1 MKHILW
7 VFTCLLAC
15 THVYSQQ
22 EIEDIHPVHPL
33 ITQDSLAQA
42 EWVDDIYNQ
51 MSLEEKI
58 GQLFMVDLFP
68 EKSQKSIDYV
78 ETLIKDHHIGGV
90 IFFKGNPTQQANLT
104 NKFQKSAKV
113 PLLMGQDAEWGLAM
127 RLDST
132 YAFPWNMT
140 LGAIQNNDLIRQTG
154 AEIAKHAKRIGLQ
167 FDFAPTIDV
176 NINPNNPIIG
186 NRAFGENPK
195 NVAEKGSAFMQG
207 MQEEGVLTTAKHFP
221 GHGDTDIDSHKA
233 LPVLN
238 FSKKRLDSVELYP
251 YYKMIPR
258 GLTGVM
264 VSHLSVPALDN
275 RSNHPA
281 SISHPIITGLLKKKM
296 KFNGLIVTDAL
307 NMKGISDS
315 KDPSQISLDA
325 FLAGNDILL
334 YPMNVPGGIKKI
346 KQAYE
351 DGIVSEERLS
361 YSVKKILRAK
371 YKTGLNNFKPVDM
384 KFLTEDLNGLEND
397 VLYEKLMENA
407 LTLIKNN
414 KAVIPIKDLDKK
426 KIAYVPMGD
435 ADGSAFFEML
445 NKYSSVDKLNDN
457 QLNEL
462 MDKLEN
468 YDEVI
473 IGFHKSN
480 SSPWTSYKFS
490 SKELV
495 WIHEISIKHQVT
507 LSVFSRPYAMMD
519 LRSTT
524 NLDGILMA
532 YQNSKIAQE
541 KAAQLLFG
549 AIGAKGRLPVSLGQ
563 DFPEGTGYFT
573 SPIGRLTYG
582 LPESVGMSSEKLKK
596 IDSIAEVAISKKM
609 TPGMQVLV
617 ARKGKVVLQ
626 KNYGFQTYN
635 KEQPIVDESIYDL
648 ASLTKI
654 LATLP
659 LLMELEEQGEISMD
673 TPFGEILPFL
683 EGTNKADITLL
694 KALSHYGSFKPWIP
708 FFRNTMGDDNKPS
721 PKYYSTEKK
730 GNFTVPVADH
740 MYMRSDYRDSVLV
753 EIGKSDLLKKKEYK
767 YSDLPFYL
775 YSSFLENYYKADL
788 NILTKTHFYASLG
801 AENLS
806 YLPKKYFL
814 ERNIVPSEKDDYW
827 RNQTLRGYVND
838 QGAAMFGG
846 IGGHA
851 GLFGNSN
858 DVAKMMQ
865 MYLNGGYYGGKRYFE
880 LPTLKK
886 FNNCY
891 FCSKDIRRGVG
902 FDKPQL
908 KGPGPAIDQNSK
920 NSFGHT
926 GFTGT
931 IAWAD
936 PEEDLLYICLT
947 NRTYPDPRNTKLIKE
962 NIRSKIEELIYEAI
976 ITSNRDRKEDLQ

>member
-1 MKHILW
+1 MKHVFW
-7 VFTCLLAC
+7 VFAFLSAYTQ
-15 THVYSQQ
+15 VYSQQ
-22 EIEDIHPVHPL
+22 EIEKTQPVYPL
-33 ITQDSLAQA
+33 IAQDSLAQA

-51 MSLEEKI
+51 MSLEEKV

-68 EKSQKSIDYV
+68 EKSQENIDYV
-78 ETLIKDHHIGGV
+78 QTLIKDYHIGGV
-90 IFFKGNPTQQANLT
+90 IFFKGNPIQQANLT
-104 NKFQKSAKV
+104 NKFQKSSKV
-113 PLLMGQDAEWGLAM
+113 SLLMGQDAEWGLAM

-140 LGAIQNNDLIRQTG
+140 LGAIQDNDLIRQTG

-167 FDFAPTIDV
+167 FDFAPTVDV
-176 NINPNNPIIG
+176 NINPQNPIIG
-186 NRAFGENPK
+186 NRAFGENPE
-195 NVAEKGSAFMQG
+195 NVAEKGIAFMHG

-221 GHGDTDIDSHKA
+221 GHGDTDVDSHKA

-238 FSKKRLDSVELYP
+238 FSKNRLDSVELYP
-251 YYKMIPR
+251 YYKMIPQ

-264 VSHLSVPALDN
+264 VSHLNVPALDS
-275 RSNHPA
+275 RRNHPA
-281 SISHPIITGLLKKKM
+281 SISHPIITGLLKNKM

-307 NMKGISDS
+307 NMKGVAD
-315 KDPSQISLDA
+315 KNNPSQVSLDA

-334 YPMNVPGGIKKI
+334 YPMNVPGSIQKI
-346 KQAYE
+346 IRAYE
-351 DGIVSEERLS
+351 DDIVTEERLA

-371 YKTGLNNFKPVDM
+371 YKTGLHNYKPVDIQ
-384 KFLTEDLNGLEND
+384 LLIQDLNGIEND

-414 KAVIPIKDLDKK
+414 KAVIPIRDLDKK
-426 KIAYVPMGD
+426 RIAYVSMGD
-435 ADGSAFFEML
+435 ADGSAFYQML
-445 NKYSSVDKLNDN
+445 NKYTTVDKVKADH
-457 QLNEL
+457 LNEL
-462 MDKLEN
+462 IEKLQT

-480 SSPWTSYKFS
+480 TSPWSSYKFTS
-490 SKELV
+490 QELV
-495 WIHEISIKHQVT
+495 WLHEISVNHQVT
-507 LSVFSRPYAMMD
+507 LSVFARPYALMD

-549 AIGAKGRLPVSLGQ
+549 AIGAKGRLPVSIGQ
-563 DFPEGTGYFT
+563 NFPEGTGYFT
-573 SPIGRLTYG
+573 SPIGRLSYG
-582 LPESVGMSSEKLKK
+582 LPESVGMNSFKLRK
-596 IDSIAEVAISKKM
+596 IDSIAEVAIAKKM

-626 KNYGFQTYN
+626 KNYGFQTYD
-635 KEQPIVDESIYDL
+635 KKQPIGDESIYDL

-659 LLMELEEQGEISMD
+659 LLMELEEQGEITLD
-673 TPFGEILPFL
+673 TSFGELLPYL
-683 EGTNKADITLL
+683 KGTNKADITLL
-694 KALSHYGSFKPWIP
+694 EALSHYGRFKPWIP
-708 FFRNTMGDDNKPS
+708 FFRNTMEDNKAS
-721 PKYYSTEKK
+721 SKYYSTQKK
-730 GNFTVPVADH
+730 NDFTIQVADH

-753 EIGKSDLLKKKEYK
+753 EIGKSDLLTKMEYK

-775 YSSFLENYYKADL
+775 YNDFLENYYNADL

-814 ERNIVPSEKDDYW
+814 EKNIVPSEIDDYW

-846 IGGHA
+846 LGGHA

-858 DVAKMMQ
+858 DIAKMMQ

-880 LPTLKK
+880 IPTLKK
-886 FNNCY
+886 FNKCY
-891 FCSKDIRRGVG
+891 FCSEEIRRGVG

-908 KGPGPAIDQNSK
+908 KGPGP
-920 NSFGHT
+920 
-926 GFTGT
+926 
-931 IAWAD
+931 
-936 PEEDLLYICLT
+936 
-947 NRTYPDPRNTKLIKE
+947 
-962 NIRSKIEELIYEAI
+962 
-976 ITSNRDRKEDLQ
+976 